1 MARMEKK
8 KKTANQDLFLSS
20 PSSVSDPIFHR
31 SDYRDC
37 WNRPTGPPEYLQ
49 ACEKPKLS

>member
-8 KKTANQDLFLSS
+8 KKIANQDLFLSS
-20 PSSVSDPIFHR
+20 PSSVSDPVFHQ

-37 WNRPTGPPEYLQ
+37 WNRPTDCPEYLQ
-49 ACEKPKLS
+49 ACERPELS